1 MILKDDT
8 VLLRDFKRED
18 IAKRIEWETE
28 KTEWQLWDAPW
39 EYEGLTEEQK
49 KENLQKYIKALE
61 EWAAICESLSD
72 EMPRKSFQIC
82 TPEGEYVG
90 WCGSYFI
97 NEDCCIDENGDR
109 LAIGIDLP
117 EEKQIVV
124 RASDGRA
131 LIFST
136 AQLAVK
142 TTRSAQGVAVMSLKR
157 KAVVESAMELEKTA
171 ITNVGRYSARTLPAA
186 GALLREEDT
195 GETQMKLDI

>member
-28 KTEWQLWDAPW
+28 KTEWQLWDGPW

-49 KENLQKYIKALE
+49 KEELQKYIKAME
-61 EWAAICESLSD
+61 KWAALYETLPD

-90 WCGSYFI
+90 WCSSYFI
-97 NEDCCIDENGDR
+97 NEDYDSDEDGDR

-117 EEKQIVV
+117 EENV
-124 RASDGRA
+124 RGKGLATHA
-131 LIFST
+131 L
-136 AQLAVK
+136 QLFMAY
-142 TTRSAQGVAVMSLKR
+142 L
-157 KAVVESAMELEKTA
+157 
-171 ITNVGRYSARTLPAA
+171 RTLGFTELYAQTWSGNERMIGLA
-186 GALLREEDT
+186 EKLGFAECGREPKECTVRGQQYDGLT
-195 GETQMKLDI
+195 FRIEL

>member
-28 KTEWQLWDAPW
+28 KTEWQLWDGPW

-49 KENLQKYIKALE
+49 KEELQKYIKAME
-61 EWAAICESLSD
+61 KWAALYETLPD

-90 WCGSYFI
+90 WCSSYFI
-97 NEDCCIDENGDR
+97 NEDFDSDKDGDR

-117 EEKQIVV
+117 EE
-124 RASDGRA
+124 
-131 LIFST
+131 
-136 AQLAVK
+136 
-142 TTRSAQGVAVMSLKR
+142 
-157 KAVVESAMELEKTA
+157 
-171 ITNVGRYSARTLPAA
+171 SARGKGLATH
-186 GALLREEDT
+186 ALELFMAYLRKLGFTELY
-195 GETQMKLDI
+195 TQTWSGNERMIGLAEKLGFTECGRESKECTVRGQQYDGLTFRIEL

>member
-1 MILKDDT
+1 MILKDDV

-49 KENLQKYIKALE
+49 KEELQRYKKAME
-61 EWAAICESLSD
+61 KWAALCETLSD

-97 NEDCCIDENGDR
+97 NEDYETEEGGDR
-109 LAIGIDLP
+109 LAVGIDLP
-117 EEKQIVV
+117 EE
-124 RASDGRA
+124 
-131 LIFST
+131 
-136 AQLAVK
+136 
-142 TTRSAQGVAVMSLKR
+142 
-157 KAVVESAMELEKTA
+157 
-171 ITNVGRYSARTLPAA
+171 SARGKGLATH
-186 GALLREEDT
+186 ALRLFMAYLHSLGFDELY
-195 GETQMKLDI
+195 TQT